1 MLLRTTLL
9 MSTSAPNHRGVSLA
23 EMAIVLAVTG
33 LLFGLGASAYRTYVV
48 RGQITQS
55 LALAARAQAQVAESF
70 RRDGEPPADRVAAG
84 QPRDGTADRGTYVE
98 SIEIVDGRIDL
109 RFGGGAD
116 PSLKGR
122 TLSLDAVRV
131 RQPRRI
137 LGLRQSDR
145 RRRPA
150 ASRLRERSE
159 ARRTGR
165 HANRAA
171 LPALALSL
179 AVSADPLSAAARVRT
194 VRRLQRVAQISVTKA
209 EARR

>member
-33 LLFGLGASAYRTYVV
+33 LLFGLGASAYKTYVV

-84 QPRDGTADRGTYVE
+84 QPRDGTADRGTYVD

-122 TLSLDAVRV
+122 TLSLTPFESANRDVFWVCGNRIAGAGL
-131 RQPRRI
+131 QP
-137 LGLRQSDR
+137 LGF
-145 RRRPA
+145 A
-150 ASRLRERSE
+150 NGA
-159 ARRTGR
+159 R
-165 HANRAA
+165 HAVQVVTQIEPRY
-171 LPALALSL
+171 LPSHC
-179 AVSADPLSAAARVRT
+179 R
-194 VRRLQRVAQISVTKA
+194 
-209 EARR
+209 